1 LIEGR
6 FRVDWGVALAS
17 ISLRGF
23 RNLEPT
29 VVGFA
34 EGSNYLFGPNGA
46 GKTNLLEAIH
56 YLAIGRSFRRCPD
69 ADMLGF
75 GRDVLAVSGTDES
88 GDTAEIRF
96 DGREK
101 RILRNDIPVEKLSEY
116 FGWLPVVVLLL
127 EDIELVK
134 GAPGIRRNFLD
145 VAIAKAGP
153 SRKDSYHKDTKTQSQ
168 DGPKS
173 ERRSQSAEGRMPEAN
188 SHHKDTET

>member
-1 LIEGR
+1 
-6 FRVDWGVALAS
+6 VALAS
-17 ISLRGF
+17 ISLRGL
-23 RNLEPT
+23 RNLDQTTIEFDR
-29 VVGFA
+29 GA
-34 EGSNYLFGPNGA
+34 NYLFGPNGA

-69 ADMLGF
+69 AELLGF
-75 GRDVLAVSGTDES
+75 GRNVLIISGSDES
-88 GDTAEIRF
+88 GERAEIRF

-127 EDIELVK
+127 EDIELVR

-153 SRKDSYHKDTKTQSQ
+153 SRKGSYHKDTKTQSQ

-173 ERRSQSAEGRMPEAN
+173 EGRSQSAEGRVASPKSEWLVLH
-188 SHHKDTET
+188 S